1 MPGPSSSGAPASHT
15 GAPGEATCGVKGCH
29 DDKTINA
36 GSAAVSIQ
44 VGNSLSKYTAGQT
57 YQIKVKITDTNVE
70 RFGFQLL
77 ALFSQD
83 ATNAGTFQLTDK
95 VRTQIIKNELALTN
109 RSYVTYTFN
118 GTDAVKTGIGE
129 WTVNWIAPSTQVGP
143 VTFYAGAVSA
153 NDDMTDQGDDVYTS
167 NVTLINN

>member
-1 MPGPSSSGAPASHT
+1 MVQGQGKYLYMQA
-15 GAPGEATCGVKGCH
+15 
-29 DDKTINA
+29 
-36 GSAAVSIQ
+36 
-44 VGNSLSKYTAGQT
+44 LSKTKSET
-57 YQIKVKITDTNVE
+57 VLIPLDFEKP
-70 RFGFQLL
+70 LL
-77 ALFSQD
+77 ALSKQIAELEQKASQSKGKGINKKIVD
-83 ATNAGTFQLTDK
+83 DLKIQYDK
-95 VRTQIIKNELALTN
+95 VRTQILKNEMTLTN

-118 GTDAVKTGIGE
+118 GTDAVKTGLGE